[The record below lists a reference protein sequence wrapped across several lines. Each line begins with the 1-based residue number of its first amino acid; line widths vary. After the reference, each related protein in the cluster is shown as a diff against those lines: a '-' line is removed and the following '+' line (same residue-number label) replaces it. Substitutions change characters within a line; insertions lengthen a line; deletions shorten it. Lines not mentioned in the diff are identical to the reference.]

1 MDLVSSSS
9 SFVCSIKICWKTEI
23 EFKNNCA
30 ECAYVEAY

>member
-9 SFVCSIKICWKTEI
+9 SFACSIKICWKTEI